1 MQINSFNA
9 KAIRENI
16 RASVSVMPEGSDDH
30 RRLQELDDC
39 LRGTADR
46 GYCVTYNSKEDDD
59 CKLLDLFCI
68 PSLRAFP
75 RDIAFLIEDHHVPA
89 GLKKKLERCAASSQ
103 DCVRIIRMDNI
114 TDYIKEDGNS
124 SSSDDTVVF
133 AFFYPKNNPSYD
145 QDYVMDTMEA
155 YRHNSVRS

>member
-16 RASVSVMPEGSDDH
+16 RESISVLPDSSDDH

-46 GYCVTYNSKEDDD
+46 GYCVTYNSKKDDD
-59 CKLLDLFCI
+59 CKLLDLFAI

-75 RDIAFLIEDHHVPA
+75 RDIAFLIEDHHIPA
-89 GLKKKLERCAASSQ
+89 GLKKKLEHCAASQ
-103 DCVRIIRMDNI
+103 NCVKIIHMDSI
-114 TDYIKEDGNS
+114 SDYIKADGKRC
-124 SSSDDTVVF
+124 SSSDDTVIF
-133 AFFYPKNNPSYD
+133 AFFYPKNTLAYD
-145 QDYVMDTMEA
+145 QDYVMEKMNRFRRNPE
-155 YRHNSVRS
+155 RS